1 MMKRLNLFSTS
12 ETHKNRL
19 TTNQPKYFD
28 ENNDFIKY
36 DYLDCE
42 MQLVDITDIP
52 RNNRFYN
59 GNTKKYGITINDKDY
74 IVKFSK
80 DNDMSVYCEY
90 IASNIIQSIGISCHT
105 VKLAILNGVI
115 VNLIED
121 FTSGT
126 PYSLHS
132 YKDTRQTSEDT
143 EIGTKEYAYDDV
155 LYLID
160 KYLKISDIEM
170 VRTKQAFWRMFIC
183 DAMIGNRDRH
193 QGNWGY
199 LKSNTNQGYFFA
211 PLYDNGAG
219 LFPGVNKVIQ
229 EYIDAETRYEFL
241 YNRIYIFPASLFK
254 IKRPDRL
261 YRSNYYEMFEDLKI
275 DKIFEDEV
283 VKFRKN
289 LSYQKLFEIAHNVC
303 SYVPLPTEYRRFY
316 IEIVTLRYMCI
327 ILRME
332 FKKSYQLLEEM
343 LTKYE

>member
-1 MMKRLNLFSTS
+1 MMRKLNLSLTS
-12 ETHKNRL
+12 GVSKN
-19 TTNQPKYFD
+19 NY
-28 ENNDFIKY
+28 E
-36 DYLDCE
+36 E
-42 MQLVDITDIP
+42 QLVDITDIP
-52 RNNRFYN
+52 RNNKFYN

-90 IASNIIQSIGISCHT
+90 IASNIIQSIGIPCHT
-105 VKLAILNGVI
+105 VKLAIINDVV

-121 FTSGT
+121 FISGT
-126 PYSLHS
+126 TYSLHS

-143 EIGTKEYAYDDV
+143 EIGTKEYTYNDV

-160 KYLKISDIEM
+160 KYLKMSAIE
-170 VRTKQAFWRMFIC
+170 RERAKQAFWRMFIY

-193 QGNWGY
+193 WGNWGY
-199 LKSNTNQGYFFA
+199 LKSNNNQSYSFA

-219 LFPGVNKVIQ
+219 LFPGVNKIIY
-229 EYIDAETRYEFL
+229 EYIDIKTRYEFL

-275 DKIFEDEV
+275 DRIFEDEV

-289 LSYQKLFEIAHNVC
+289 LSYQKLFEIVSNVC
-303 SYVPLPTEYRRFY
+303 SNIPLPMEYRRFY

-327 ILRME
+327 VLRME
-332 FKKSYQLLEEM
+332 FKKSYQLVEEA
-343 LTKYE
+343 LANYD